1 MFKSILAATDGS
13 DHGSLA
19 VAFAADLAEKYD
31 AALTLLN
38 VVDNRDLTPDERH
51 LAEIEYA
58 DLLRRRVPG
67 ARFESLP
74 GAGLRGVRPVISETA
89 GISASI
95 HETLAEG
102 LLKKA
107 ARRAKQKGAKRVETR
122 VEFGAAAP
130 AILATA
136 KQCGADLIVL
146 GSRGLSDLR
155 GLMMGSVSHK
165 VANLA
170 EVTVLTVK

>member
-1 MFKSILAATDGS
+1 MFKTILAATDGS

-19 VAFAADLAEKYD
+19 VTLAADVAGKYD
-31 AALTLLN
+31 AALIILN
-38 VVDNRDLTPDERH
+38 VVDNRDLTPSERH

-58 DLLRRRVPG
+58 EILRKRIPG
-67 ARFESLP
+67 ARFEDMP
-74 GAGLRGVRPVISETA
+74 GAGLRGFRPVINETA
-89 GISASI
+89 GVSTSI
-95 HETLAEG
+95 RETLADGVLEKAT
-102 LLKKA
+102 LL
-107 ARRAKQKGAKRVETR
+107 AKQKGAKQVETR
-122 VEFGAAAP
+122 IEFGDAAP
-130 AILATA
+130 VILATA
-136 KQCGADLIVL
+136 KQCGANLIVL